1 MNSNHAILHWL
12 TGFLC
17 LRIVCKYKSEKTQKF
32 FEKVV
37 RKFPFGLIKCIKGG
51 ERTMRKL
58 TGREK
63 DFLVVA
69 LLFLSILSGVTGIFE
84 FLFKIMLLIMLVYT
98 IVKEYKNNNRLN
110 VTIQNL

>member
-1 MNSNHAILHWL
+1 
-12 TGFLC
+12 
-17 LRIVCKYKSEKTQKF
+17 
-32 FEKVV
+32 
-37 RKFPFGLIKCIKGG
+37 
-51 ERTMRKL
+51 MRKL

>member
-1 MNSNHAILHWL
+1 M
-12 TGFLC
+12 
-17 LRIVCKYKSEKTQKF
+17 CKYKSVKTQKF

-37 RKFPFGLIKCIKGG
+37 RKFPFELIKCIEGG

-63 DFLVVA
+63 DFLVVSA
-69 LLFLSILSGVTGIFE
+69 SFLSILSGVTGIFE

-110 VTIQNL
+110 YVSLIILLVSLVVLY